1 MITFEIE
8 SVNKAEA
15 PLETIKQHKIFEK
28 LILNKVK
35 ASANYV
41 DQDHLDAFCQI
52 VAQNDSLDDLVYM
65 GNHAFIR
72 GMHRAYAEHRPFS
85 ISPDMIWLLIS
96 QGFAKHINNNSEKFR
111 HHFTHSDQKE
121 EIIFEDNR
129 IRLCD
134 PESPWE
140 ELFPQFM
147 NEFRQRVG
155 DDLVDCLEANF
166 STTGLTE
173 KIASQIT
180 IMEALKSYYEYIQS
194 YCICGIPELT
204 IEGTKEDWQE
214 IIKKLEGLRKYEL
227 DWWIDGMIPL
237 LEEFVN
243 VFEGTIIKTFWQ
255 HMFKMHS
262 EDYYGAPDIVDGW
275 ILKFYPYL
283 KNGEKLGESIEISF
297 LGPEGLSE
305 EFVVTDFKQRAVS
318 LDGSFK
324 DTPLELWAGFIGL
337 EQNKETLGL
346 RPKIGWM
353 IRKDNHNDLA
363 AQLKLKGEYGFGL
376 TNLDH
381 FPMELLELNKIDEL
395 QLCFK
400 NKIEIPKAFK
410 NTKIKIFTLYGKIN
424 FIEKYR
430 LFKLFPNTHF
440 SINGKS
446 FGLPYDKDSNTIEVG
461 AFKRLIYLQQRKWKD
476 HWKTLL
482 VKLRIR
488 PEIDE
493 LTGLPIY
500 RKKKDDKELD
510 DHFFG
515 R

>member
-8 SVNKAEA
+8 PVERAKTS
-15 PLETIKQHKIFEK
+15 LETTSQHHIFEK

-41 DQDHLDAFCQI
+41 DQEHLDAYCQI

-72 GMHRAYAEHRPFS
+72 GMHRAYAEHRPFC

-129 IRLCD
+129 IRLD
-134 PESPWE
+134 EPESPWE

-147 NEFRQRVG
+147 NEIRQRVG
-155 DDLVDCLEANF
+155 DNLVDCLEANF

-237 LEEFVN
+237 LKEFVK
-243 VFEGTIIKTFWQ
+243 VFEGTINKTFWQ

-305 EFVVTDFKQRAVS
+305 EFVVTDFKQRAIS
-318 LDGSFK
+318 LDGAFK

-337 EQNKETLGL
+337 KQDKETLKL
-346 RPKIGWM
+346 RPRIGWM
-353 IRKDNHNDLA
+353 IRKNNQKDLST
-363 AQLKLKGEYGFGL
+363 QLKLNGNYGFGL
-376 TNLDH
+376 ANLDH
-381 FPMELLELNKIDEL
+381 FPIEILEFDKIENLELH
-395 QLCFK
+395 FK
-400 NKIEIPKAFK
+400 NKIEIPNELSKV
-410 NTKIKIFTLYGKIN
+410 TISQLRIHGKIT
-424 FIEKYR
+424 FLEKYR
-430 LFKLFPNTHF
+430 LLKLFSATDLF
-440 SINGKS
+440 INDKS
-446 FGLPYDKDSNTIEVG
+446 YWLFRDEAYEIVEASPIRRLLYIDKD
-461 AFKRLIYLQQRKWKD
+461 KLKWK
-476 HWKTLL
+476 WQEMLI
-482 VKLRIR
+482 KLRLK
-488 PEIDE
+488 PEVDPY
-493 LTGLPIY
+493 TGLPID
-500 RKKKDDKELD
+500 KKEKKS
-510 DHFFG
+510 
-515 R
+515 